1 LRSNTQAANQGF
13 RRRTSAYERKISTLA
28 QRFASLLGGDPAD
41 RGRRAWSIV
50 ALMVGGIAISRGMI
64 DGSESRAAAIEAARR
79 PTDVG
84 PDAPWRR
91 HLAHILNTF
100 HT

>member
-1 LRSNTQAANQGF
+1 MPETTIYPFTN
-13 RRRTSAYERKISTLA
+13 RTY
-28 QRFASLLGGDPAD
+28 
-41 RGRRAWSIV
+41 V
-50 ALMVGGIAISRGMI
+50 AIAISRGMI

-91 HLAHILNTF
+91 HLAHILTPF
-100 HT
+100 TPK